1 MARTTWDKGRIG
13 KLAERLKETLLKLGG
28 SILENLHR
36 ITARGE
42 APNTATYS
50 QTHTLHPF
58 VRIAQDGTV
67 TVVVDKAEMGQGV
80 TTALPMLVAEEL
92 EVDMARVRTEFAP
105 AAPLYTNALL
115 GAQVTGGSTS
125 VRSSWEKLRQ
135 AGAIVRER
143 LIAAAAQTW
152 NVPKGE
158 CRAENGA
165 VIHPPTHRRLEYGAL
180 AAMAAEIAAPD
191 RVPLKDPAHFRL
203 IGKPLP
209 HLDTADKV
217 TGRAMFGTDVKVPGM
232 LVAVVARCPV
242 FGGRVKSFDARRA
255 LAVKNVRHV
264 VRIDTGVAVV
274 ATDFWSAV
282 QGRDALKVQWDEG
295 PYAGLSSARISH
307 MFRAAVRQPAAVARS
322 EGDAARALR
331 TLRKKIEAS
340 YELPYL
346 AHATPEPMN
355 CTAHVRPDGCD
366 IWVPT
371 QAPGGAQQ
379 VAAEITGLPRRSV
392 KVHGTY
398 LGGGFGRR
406 LEQDFVAE
414 AVQVAKAIVGVP
426 VQVMWTRTDDLRHD
440 FYRPASFHHLKAAL
454 GQDGMPAAWTH
465 RIVSPSA
472 SAREAPDA
480 GAGGVDEGAVDGAA
494 NLPYAIPN
502 IRVDYVMQEPWVPIG
517 AWRSVGHSQ
526 NAFAVECFLDEL
538 AAAGEKDPYELRR
551 QLLHRHPRQQAV
563 LELAARKGDWGDPL
577 PPGRGRGIAAH
588 ASFGSCVAQVV
599 EVTVSAEGE
608 VRVDRVVCTID
619 CGTAVNPNIVEAQM
633 EGSVI
638 FGLSAALTG
647 EITLR
652 RGRVVQKDIHE
663 YPALRMRDAPVIEVH
678 IMPSRE
684 LPCGV
689 GEPGVPPIAPALVN
703 AIFAATGRRVR
714 RLPVRTA
721 DLRIHSPSS
730 PHK

>member
-1 MARTTWDKGRIG
+1 MAKATWDKGRIG
-13 KLAERLKETLLKLGG
+13 RLTEQLKATLLKLGG
-28 SILENLHR
+28 MILENLHR
-36 ITARGE
+36 ITARNE
-42 APNTATYS
+42 ATYTPPS
-50 QTHTLHPF
+50 AQVYTLHPF

-67 TVVVDKAEMGQGV
+67 VVVVDRAEMGQGV

-92 EVDMARVRTEFAP
+92 EVDLARVRTEFAP
-105 AAPLYTNALL
+105 VAPAYTNILL

-135 AGAIVRER
+135 AGAIARER

-152 NVPKGE
+152 GVPKEE
-158 CRAENGA
+158 CRAEDGA
-165 VIHPPTHRRLEYGAL
+165 VIHLPTHRRLEYGAV
-180 AAMAAEIAAPD
+180 AAAAAEISAPE

-209 HLDTADKV
+209 HLDTVDKV
-217 TGRAMFGTDVKVPGM
+217 TGRAVFGMDVKVPGM

-242 FGGRVKSFDARRA
+242 FGGQVKDFDARRA

-264 VRIDTGVAVV
+264 VRIDAGVAVV

-282 QGRDALKVQWDEG
+282 KGRDALKVRWDEG
-295 PYAGLSSARISH
+295 PYAGLSSARISR

-322 EGDAARALR
+322 EGDAARALKA
-331 TLRKKIEAS
+331 LRKKVEAS

-355 CTAHVRPDGCD
+355 CTAHVRSDGCD

-379 VAAEITGLPRRSV
+379 TATEITGLPRRSV
-392 KVHGTY
+392 KVHSTY
-398 LGGGFGRR
+398 IGGGFGRR

-414 AVQVAKAIVGVP
+414 AVQIAKAVGVP
-426 VQVMWTRTDDLRHD
+426 VQVMWTRTDDLQHD
-440 FYRPASFHHLKAAL
+440 FYRPASFHYLKAAL
-454 GQDGMPAAWTH
+454 DQDGMPAAWAH
-465 RIVSPSA
+465 RIVSSSA
-472 SAREAPDA
+472 LAREAPDA

-494 NLPYAIPN
+494 SLPYAIPN

-526 NAFAVECFLDEL
+526 NAFVVECFLDEL
-538 AAAGEKDPYELRR
+538 AAAGGKDPYELRR
-551 QLLHRHPRQQAV
+551 QLLGRHLRQQAV

-577 PPGRGRGIAAH
+577 PPGRGRGIAVH
-588 ASFGSCVAQVV
+588 ASFGSCVVQVV
-599 EVTVSAEGE
+599 EVTVSAKGE
-608 VRVDRVVCTID
+608 VRVDRVVCAVD
-619 CGTAVNPNIVEAQM
+619 CGTVVNPNIVEAQM
-633 EGSVI
+633 EGSVV

-652 RGRVVQKDIHE
+652 RGRVMQKDIDE
-663 YPALRMRDAPVIEVH
+663 YPALRMRDTPVIEVH
-678 IMPSRE
+678 LMPSRE
-684 LPCGV
+684 PPCGV
-689 GEPGVPPIAPALVN
+689 GEPGVPPIAPALAN
-703 AIFAATGRRVR
+703 AIFAATGRRIR
-714 RLPVRTA
+714 KLPVRTA
-721 DLRIHSPSS
+721 DLKAHSPSS